1 MNDRP
6 FSPLTATHTAGSVA
20 HAHDHATTFQQEHG
34 VQIYLGGTQGDNLG
48 TAITTARLASLNF
61 WPLVSE
67 NTDPVKWGVHPAPTR
82 EDSRHVEYVGRDV
95 DENIV
100 QAIKP
105 GCFLLLV
112 GDSTA
117 GKSRTAF
124 EAAQR
129 LLGDYRVFMPF
140 DGSETAIASELMKHD
155 ARLLL
160 WLDDL
165 DVFLAPPAVSV
176 RTIDEI
182 AEKNG
187 VVLATIRAERYN
199 ELSLREDRSAFNA
212 ERLLVRN
219 ARQIMSRASKFFLDR
234 RWSAEEIDRA
244 QTSSD
249 PRMADA
255 LSHAD
260 EYGVAEYL
268 AAGPQLYEEWRNAW
282 APGGHP
288 RAAALVASA
297 IDFKRAGISRPV
309 GVGELLKAHE
319 YYLEQNGGIR
329 LRPESFEQAISWA
342 TDPLHA
348 TTSLL
353 VPYEAGTYK
362 AFDYLV
368 DKVANS
374 ETLKEIPDIIWD
386 EVLSGK
392 WDFDFHTVGEYAA
405 KTGRTDLAEKAYR
418 IAEDSDSEGRGA
430 FRLGHVF
437 DTAGEYDQAEAWYER
452 SANSGNVRA
461 LVNLGYLY
469 MRKNDSAQA
478 EKFLQVAVQK
488 GEEKAALGLTV
499 ILLHQNRIDEADTW
513 CLFAEEKGLKPAKIL
528 RADICMAKGNIDQ
541 AEKAYQESMATFPG
555 RAAAGLGLVHLRR
568 KEFSQ
573 AISHFQVAAH
583 KNDHNALRSMA
594 YCYSELRNH
603 DKAQELSRQYIKE
616 HPDHAVAYF
625 DLGLYLSRANNVT
638 EAESAYRKA
647 IELGDNR
654 AITNLAN
661 LLSNAERY
669 DEAEELYL
677 SALEKQDGK
686 ARSGLAHLYR
696 LTGRFSAAIRMLRDL
711 VREGH
716 QAAYKEMGRVQEDLG
731 RTNLAILWLQ
741 KAVDLGDKSAG
752 VRLGYIYERRGE
764 PKKATPYYRVAA
776 EDGDGH
782 AYLHLAMIFEY
793 RGKIEK
799 AKDLYRAAFA
809 HDEFEAAARLGRL
822 YWLEGNLSQS
832 EEWCRKGA
840 EKGDEEA
847 KKCLE
852 FLQEY
857 LVESN
862 GKSDSTPKET

>member
-1 MNDRP
+1 M
-6 FSPLTATHTAGSVA
+6 
-20 HAHDHATTFQQEHG
+20 
-34 VQIYLGGTQGDNLG
+34 
-48 TAITTARLASLNF
+48 
-61 WPLVSE
+61 
-67 NTDPVKWGVHPAPTR
+67 
-82 EDSRHVEYVGRDV
+82 
-95 DENIV
+95 DENFL
-100 QAIKP
+100 QAIRP

-124 EAAQR
+124 EAAQQ

-140 DGSETAIASELMKHD
+140 DGSETGIASELLRHSTQ
-155 ARLLL
+155 LLL

-182 AEKNG
+182 TENNG
-187 VVLATIRAERYN
+187 IVLATIRAERYN
-199 ELSLREDRSAFNA
+199 ELSIREDRSAFNA

-219 ARQIMSRASKFFLDR
+219 ARQIMSRASKFFLER
-234 RWSAEEIDRA
+234 RWSAEEISRA

-255 LSHAD
+255 LGHAD

-297 IDFKRAGISRPV
+297 IDFKRAGINKPL
-309 GVGELLKAHE
+309 GVGELLKVHE
-319 YYLEQNGGIR
+319 YYLQQNGGMR
-329 LRPESFEQAISWA
+329 LRPEPFEQAISWA

-353 VPYEAGTYK
+353 VPYEAGSYK

-374 ETLKEIPDIIWD
+374 ETLQEIPDIIWD
-386 EVLSGK
+386 EVLSGE
-392 WDFDFHTVGEYAA
+392 WDFDFHIVGEYAA
-405 KTGRTDLAEKAYR
+405 KTGRADLAERAYR
-418 IAEDSDSEGRGA
+418 IAEDSDSEGKGA

-437 DTAGEYDQAEAWYER
+437 AAAGDYDQAEAWYER
-452 SANSGNVRA
+452 SANNGNVRA
-461 LVNLGYLY
+461 LVNLGYVY

-478 EKFLQVAVQK
+478 ERYLEAAVQK
-488 GEEKAALGLTV
+488 GDERAALGLTIV
-499 ILLHQNRIDEADTW
+499 LLHQNRIDEAYSW
-513 CLFAEEKGLKPAKIL
+513 CLVAEEKGLKQAKVL
-528 RADICMAKGNIDQ
+528 RADICLAKGEIDQ
-541 AEKAYQESMATFPG
+541 AEKIYRENATALPG
-555 RAAAGLGLVHLRR
+555 KAASGLGSIHLHRG
-568 KEFSQ
+568 EYAQ
-573 AISHFQVAAH
+573 AIPQFQTAARE
-583 KNDHNALRSMA
+583 NDHNALLSIA
-594 YCYSELRNH
+594 YCYSELRDH
-603 DKAQELSRQYIKE
+603 ERAQESSRKYIQE
-616 HPDHAVAYF
+616 HPDHAAGYF
-625 DLGLYLSRANNVT
+625 NLALYLSRANAVT
-638 EAESAYRKA
+638 EAEDAYRKA
-647 IELGDNR
+647 IELGDSR
-654 AITNLAN
+654 SITNLAN

-677 SALEKQDGK
+677 SAIEKQDGK

-696 LTGRFSAAIRMLRDL
+696 MTGRFSEAIKMLREL

-716 QAAYKEMGRVQEDLG
+716 QPAYKEMGRVQEDLG

-764 PKKATPYYRVAA
+764 PKKATPYYRIAA

-782 AYLHLAMIFEY
+782 AYLHLGMIFEH
-793 RGKIEK
+793 RGNIEK
-799 AKDLYRAAFA
+799 AKDLYQTAFT
-809 HDEFEAAARLGRL
+809 HDEFEAASRLGRL

-847 KKCLE
+847 KEHLE
-852 FLQEY
+852 FLLKYISENSEDAQ
-857 LVESN
+857 
-862 GKSDSTPKET
+862 